1 MSTDT
6 QITPTRVNTLGQY
19 CCSIVVP
26 VFNRTDQLR
35 RLLALLKVQST
46 GPARFEVIVCD
57 DGSTESCQSVIA
69 DFHRT
74 LPNLRCL
81 RQDQR
86 GPAAAR
92 NLGILHAKS
101 DVVVFLDSDVEP
113 DRHLI
118 ARLTTALAANPDWQ
132 GAEARVLPAD
142 ESTPL
147 VSEAA
152 LTAGGRNYDTAGIA
166 YRTDVLRLIGGMDEN
181 FLRPGCEG
189 MELAVRVLEHG
200 VIGFA
205 KGAIVYRRHPRL
217 SVADCWQARK
227 NWRFVRILASRHGIL
242 SRPNMRTQF
251 PRLRTVVAAS
261 LLQPLCRV
269 RAAISLV
276 ATAPAD
282 CARGVFLSIVD
293 LIGGVL
299 MIPVILFEATPH
311 RLSSVAPRDVNESR
325 PLVARAS

>member
-6 QITPTRVNTLGQY
+6 PITSTRVSSLDQY

-35 RLLALLKVQST
+35 KLLALLKVQSI
-46 GPARFEVIVCD
+46 GSAQFEIIVCD
-57 DGSTESCQSVIA
+57 DGSTESCQPVIGE
-69 DFHRT
+69 FRRS

-113 DRHLI
+113 DRHLV
-118 ARLTTALAANPDWQ
+118 ARLTTALTANPDWQ
-132 GAEARVLPAD
+132 GAEARVLPAG
-142 ESTPL
+142 ESMTPVL
-147 VSEAA
+147 DAA
-152 LTAGGRNYDTAGIA
+152 QAADGRGYDAAAIA

-181 FLRPGCEG
+181 FLSPGCEG

-205 KGAIVYRRHPRL
+205 AGAIVYRRHARL
-217 SVADCWQARK
+217 TVAGCWQARK
-227 NWRFVRILASRHGIL
+227 NWRFVRVLASRHGIL
-242 SRPNMRTQF
+242 SPPNMRTQF
-251 PRLRTVVAAS
+251 PRLRTVIAAS
-261 LLQPLCRV
+261 LLQPLRRV
-269 RAAISLV
+269 RAALLLV
-276 ATAPAD
+276 GTAPRD
-282 CARGVFLSIVD
+282 SARGVFLSVVD

-299 MIPVILFEATPH
+299 MIPIILFEATPH
-311 RLSSVAPRDVNESR
+311 RLSSIAPRDANESR